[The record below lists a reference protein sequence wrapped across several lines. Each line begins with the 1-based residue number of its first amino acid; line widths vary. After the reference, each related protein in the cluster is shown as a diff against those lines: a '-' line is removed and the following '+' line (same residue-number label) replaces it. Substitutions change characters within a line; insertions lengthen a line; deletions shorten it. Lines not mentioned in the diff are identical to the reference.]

1 MNDLMRELRLFLRL
15 RSAVLA
21 ILALFILA
29 AAGVACGL
37 SEVARERAVIDRI
50 PAKQASDVAAV
61 AAWASKAMDPGDAA
75 YYTFHH
81 TFDPPSDLSFAAIGM
96 RDAAPYILRVR
107 ALGLEAQLYES
118 EISNPESL
126 LPGRFDFAFVLVYLA
141 PLFVILLFHD
151 LRSGE
156 REAGRLGA
164 LEASVRSTEGLWRA
178 RTVVRYAALAAAL
191 AIPFL
196 GGALLASVAAWKVAA
211 VLAVILLYLAFWTA
225 LTLIVARAARSS
237 LANAMTLA
245 AAWLVLTLLAPA
257 AGHVGVNAAIPLS
270 QGSEL
275 SLKQRDVV
283 HEAWDI
289 PKSRTMDAFYKS
301 HPEWADSPPL
311 GQAFH
316 WKWYFAFHQVGD
328 ESVAG
333 LARAYRDGILQRSA
347 WADGLGFVLPGVA
360 AQGALHRLAGTDP
373 AAQIAYLDRVRAYHA
388 KLRQFYYAFMF
399 TDRPFEHA
407 DFDRAPVFAPPAGDA
422 PRLPWMSLLALFL
435 GAATAGLLAVRAVRR
450 GS

>member
-289 PKSRTMDAFYKS
+289 PKSRTMDAF
-301 HPEWADSPPL
+301 
-311 GQAFH
+311 
-316 WKWYFAFHQVGD
+316 
-328 ESVAG
+328 
-333 LARAYRDGILQRSA
+333 
-347 WADGLGFVLPGVA
+347 
-360 AQGALHRLAGTDP
+360 
-373 AAQIAYLDRVRAYHA
+373 
-388 KLRQFYYAFMF
+388 
-399 TDRPFEHA
+399 
-407 DFDRAPVFAPPAGDA
+407 
-422 PRLPWMSLLALFL
+422 
-435 GAATAGLLAVRAVRR
+435 
-450 GS
+450 